1 MKPSGDGEFPLSSSR
16 DKVAVRRLLQAA
28 KDFHAPVTV
37 TLAEIEAA
45 AQGQRRLG
53 VGGTR
58 FLLAAAVAAA
68 LLLVAGGVAVSRG
81 WLGHAPR
88 LLPTANVV
96 TQPSPARP
104 RVARRAAG
112 PVGPEPV
119 PAPPPEMAPP
129 EAPVIAEPVRRPR
142 GHRAG
147 PPPAVVASSANASS
161 PSPALAEVTQMRD
174 ALKKLRADRDPTAAL
189 PLLDDYDRR
198 FPAGLL
204 HDEVSAMR
212 IEALMA
218 LDRTGDALEKV
229 EALPNS
235 LVARWPRLRIVRGE
249 LRANHGRC
257 ADAMA
262 DFAAL
267 LFRPSG
273 DEIRGRAEAGR
284 DACQAQRRK
293 VDPAP

>member
-1 MKPSGDGEFPLSSSR
+1 MKSSRDGEFSLSSSR
-16 DKVAVRRLLQAA
+16 DRAAVKQLLQAA
-28 KDFHAPVTV
+28 KGLHPPVTV
-37 TLAEIEAA
+37 TRAEIEAA
-45 AQGQRRLG
+45 AQRRRRLS
-53 VGGTR
+53 VGEPR
-58 FLLAAAVAAA
+58 FLLAAAVAAV

-81 WLGHAPR
+81 WLDRVPWSR
-88 LLPTANVV
+88 PTAEVGN
-96 TQPSPARP
+96 PPAPARP
-104 RVARRAAG
+104 RVARHAAG
-112 PVGPEPV
+112 PVAPQPV

-129 EAPVIAEPVRRPR
+129 KVPVIAKPVGRPR
-142 GHRAG
+142 SHRAG
-147 PPPAVVASSANASS
+147 PPPAVVSASS

-174 ALKKLRADRDPTAAL
+174 ALKKLRADRDPAGAM

-198 FPAGLL
+198 FPGGLL

-218 LDRTGDALEKV
+218 LDRTGEALEKV
-229 EALPNS
+229 EALPDS

-267 LFRPSG
+267 LFRPSD
-273 DEIRGRAEAGR
+273 DEIRGRAGAGR
-284 DACQAQRRK
+284 DACLAQRRK

>member
-1 MKPSGDGEFPLSSSR
+1 MKPSREGEFPLSSSR
-16 DKVAVRRLLQAA
+16 DRATVKRLLQAA
-28 KDFHAPVTV
+28 KDFHPPVTV

-45 AQGQRRLG
+45 AQGQRRPG

-58 FLLAAAVAAA
+58 FLLAAAVAAV
-68 LLLVAGGVAVSRG
+68 LLLAAGGAAVSRG
-81 WLGHAPR
+81 WLGRAPWSR
-88 LLPTANVV
+88 PTEDVV
-96 TQPSPARP
+96 IPPAPARP
-104 RVARRAAG
+104 RAVRHSAG
-112 PVGPEPV
+112 PVAPQPV
-119 PAPPPEMAPP
+119 PPPPPEMAPP
-129 EAPVIAEPVRRPR
+129 EVPAIAELVQRPR
-142 GHRAG
+142 NHRAG
-147 PPPAVVASSANASS
+147 PPPAVFIAS
-161 PSPALAEVTQMRD
+161 PQSPALAEVTQMRD
-174 ALKKLRADRDPTAAL
+174 ALKKLRADRDPAGAM

-198 FPAGLL
+198 FPGGLL

-218 LDRTGDALEKV
+218 LDRTGEALEKV
-229 EALPNS
+229 EALPDS

-267 LFRPSG
+267 LSHPSD

-284 DACQAQRRK
+284 DACLAQPRK
-293 VDPAP
+293 VAPAP